1 MAKHAIGYFVRR
13 SGRCRKFPGTR
24 AYGAANPRYFT
35 KVAIL
40 DTGVDATHP
49 DLTGV
54 VTAGYS
60 VIDGSNGL
68 TDENGHGT
76 WLAGIVAARTDNQQG
91 IAGIGYDH
99 VQVMPVKVLSA
110 DGLGQDSD
118 IIQGIIWAADNRA
131 SVILMAFSN
140 PGFSDALQDAIDYAW
155 AQIPP
160 PTPMRLRSTS
170 TTRTER
176 LRVWMDSRIGR
187 ARPT

>member
-1 MAKHAIGYFVRR
+1 MRLTQLPKHSRLTRKSCALKPTTCGNGKARHRILCIRR

-40 DTGVDATHP
+40 DTGVDAMHP

-76 WLAGIVAARTDNQQG
+76 W
-91 IAGIGYDH
+91 
-99 VQVMPVKVLSA
+99 
-110 DGLGQDSD
+110 
-118 IIQGIIWAADNRA
+118 
-131 SVILMAFSN
+131 
-140 PGFSDALQDAIDYAW
+140 
-155 AQIPP
+155 
-160 PTPMRLRSTS
+160 
-170 TTRTER
+170 
-176 LRVWMDSRIGR
+176 
-187 ARPT
+187 